1 MVDCESVDEAYAA
14 VVVVVP
20 VSSPVV
26 PVLNSGDA
34 AASQLLALE
43 WHPVLKE
50 RFCGRLR
57 TGTAGGLGRD
67 PSRWSWDQWTV
78 ASVGRAMD
86 VRRQSLQWRRR
97 PRLPHRCSRGS

>member
-43 WHPVLKE
+43 WHPVFEGAL
-50 RFCGRLR
+50 LR
-57 TGTAGGLGRD
+57 
-67 PSRWSWDQWTV
+67 
-78 ASVGRAMD
+78 
-86 VRRQSLQWRRR
+86 
-97 PRLPHRCSRGS
+97 